1 MGHSYCADESDLAAG
16 ICQPAFCEEPAD
28 TDSKSSDR
36 YKLLTRQCVLR
47 GNECDATKSTI
58 LGFSACGAV
67 PALETKMAPK
77 EKTDAPAEETTETP
91 ETTETTEPAEGDGA
105 EGDGAEEDGAEE
117 QDPPQEGEQGGE
129 EETGEQ
135 QQEPA
140 PQEPEQQEE
149 EEVVKPHFKD
159 YDQICEMTAITIDA
173 DMVDFQ

>member
-36 YKLLTRQCVLR
+36 YKLLTRQCLLR

-77 EKTDAPAEETTETP
+77 EKTDAPAEETTETTETP
-91 ETTETTEPAEGDGA
+91 ETTETTETTEPAEG
-105 EGDGAEEDGAEE
+105 DGAEE

-149 EEVVKPHFKD
+149 EDVVKPHFKD
-159 YDQICEMTAITIDA
+159 YDQVCEMTAITIDA